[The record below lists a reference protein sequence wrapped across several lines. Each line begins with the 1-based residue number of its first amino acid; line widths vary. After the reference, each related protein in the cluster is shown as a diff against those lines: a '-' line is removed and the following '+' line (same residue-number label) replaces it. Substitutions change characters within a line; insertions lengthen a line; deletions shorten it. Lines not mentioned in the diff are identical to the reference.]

1 MRIIN
6 KKFIINRD
14 QFSKSLTN
22 VTKIIQNKSVNPIL
36 SNVKIDLNETGLVLI
51 GSNGDISITTKIPL
65 FINDRQIIRDISYG
79 STLVNAFLLTEIV
92 KRIDGDEISF
102 EIVDDSIA
110 KIETEK
116 SNFKLNSV
124 RSEEY
129 LDIDFSKEGAKI
141 TLSSQDFID
150 SINQVSFAASVKD
163 TRPSLT
169 AVNLESDTSKLIFT
183 ATDGARLAKKELNI
197 QIQERLNA
205 NIPSK
210 TLNEV
215 LRSITTEQFIEI
227 YISDKKAL
235 FVLNNTIISSRLING
250 EYPNTKNIIPRSFYY
265 LLEINASEFVSAME
279 RVSLFSIEKDSVVKL
294 TMNEEKVEVS
304 SKSQQVGSAVETIS
318 NFRYKGERL
327 EISFNSEY
335 VKSAI
340 RSLKGTDVLLSFLGE
355 MKPFTVTD
363 KNDDSIVQLITP
375 VRPY

>member
-1 MRIIN
+1 MSFDEQ
-6 KKFIINRD
+6 KVL
-14 QFSKSLTN
+14 SL
-22 VTKIIQNKSVNPIL
+22 IQSH
-36 SNVKIDLNETGLVLI
+36 
-51 GSNGDISITTKIPL
+51 L
-65 FINDRQIIRDISYG
+65 F
-79 STLVNAFLLTEIV
+79 LF
-92 KRIDGDEISF
+92 
-102 EIVDDSIA
+102 
-110 KIETEK
+110 
-116 SNFKLNSV
+116 
-124 RSEEY
+124 
-129 LDIDFSKEGAKI
+129 
-141 TLSSQDFID
+141 
-150 SINQVSFAASVKD
+150 
-163 TRPSLT
+163 
-169 AVNLESDTSKLIFT
+169 
-183 ATDGARLAKKELNI
+183 
-197 QIQERLNA
+197 
-205 NIPSK
+205 
-210 TLNEV
+210 
-215 LRSITTEQFIEI
+215 
-227 YISDKKAL
+227 

>member
-1 MRIIN
+1 M
-6 KKFIINRD
+6 KFIINRD
-14 QFSKSLTN
+14 QFSKSLTS

-36 SNVKIDLNETGLVLI
+36 SNVKIDLNETGLTLT
-51 GSNGDISITTKIPL
+51 GSNGDISITTKIPI
-65 FINDRQIIRDISYG
+65 FINDRQIIRDLSYG

-124 RSEEY
+124 RAEEY
-129 LDIDFSKEGAKI
+129 LDIDFSKDGAKI
-141 TLSSQDFID
+141 TLSSPDFID

-215 LRSITTEQFIEI
+215 LRSITTEPFIEI

-294 TMNEEKVEVS
+294 TMNESKVEVS

-363 KNDDSIVQLITP
+363 KNDESIVQLITP